1 MSAIPLP
8 FVIALLLL
16 LLTAVVS
23 YRREANLRPKVIFL
37 LSCTCMVV
45 ITGLRWT
52 QTIPAIHWLQPIAAA
67 CIPPAT
73 WYCFALMQQTRLSL
87 WHLSG
92 PLLTLLLLL
101 LQSFWRAPL
110 DILLLLLYL
119 GYGTAVLRISFR
131 KGATLQRVRIS
142 DLAHVHKIACFAGGL
157 LVFSALIDGLIAWDL
172 FVFEGRHIM
181 TIMTAAHLALLPLL
195 SIAVITGSN
204 AIVID
209 HGDGDYLV
217 EPDQRKETDDLEHQ
231 TIATQIDHLIREQQ
245 LFLDPDL
252 TLNRL
257 ARKAGIPA
265 RRISAAMNAMHGRNI
280 SQLINEYRIEWAK
293 RLLTT
298 TQDSITQ
305 IYLASG
311 FQTKSNFN
319 REFSRIT
326 NNTPSAYR
334 RSESTRQSND
344 HGSIL

>member
-1 MSAIPLP
+1 MPAIPLP

-16 LLTAVVS
+16 LLTAVIS
-23 YRREANLRPKVIFL
+23 YRQEANLKPKVIFL
-37 LSCTCMVV
+37 LSCTCLVV
-45 ITGLRWT
+45 ITGLRWI
-52 QTIPAIHWLQPIAAA
+52 QTIAAIHWLQPIAAA

-101 LQSFWRAPL
+101 FRSFWHVPL
-110 DILLLLLYL
+110 DILLFGLYT
-119 GYGTAVLRISFR
+119 GYGFAVLRILFR
-131 KGATLQRVRIS
+131 NELTLQRVRFS
-142 DLAHVHKIACFAGGL
+142 DLDHVNKAAGFAGTL
-157 LVFSALIDGLIAWDL
+157 LVFSALIDGLIALDL
-172 FVFEGRHIM
+172 VGSGGRHTMVIL
-181 TIMTAAHLALLPLL
+181 TTAQLLLLPLL
-195 SIAVITGSN
+195 SIAVITSSH
-204 AIVID
+204 AVVID
-209 HGDGDYLV
+209 SGEDLAEPGQSK
-217 EPDQRKETDDLEHQ
+217 EPDSQENQ
-231 TIATQIDHLIREQQ
+231 NIATLIDHLIRQQQ

-265 RRISAAMNAMHGRNI
+265 RQISAAMNAVHGRNI

-298 TQDSITQ
+298 TQDPITQ

-326 NNTPSAYR
+326 NTTPSDYR
-334 RSESTRQSND
+334 RSVST
-344 HGSIL
+344 